1 MKKWLAALLVMGMI
15 AAGLTGCGSKE
26 QQATNA
32 PATTDTKVVE
42 KSGGSDLSTIMKSAS
57 QVKGMSFEMVSTM
70 TGKNGSMTSNGK
82 LYMSNGKV
90 RMEME
95 TAGMK
100 MITISKTPGEVY
112 MYNPTEKTAMKI
124 TTPQQSA
131 ELPNEWAKADG
142 DISGLKVMG
151 EEKKDGFD
159 CLVVTTTTG
168 DNAKMWIRKDI
179 GMPVR
184 TEMTTT
190 DGNVV
195 VEYKNYNIGAQPD
208 NLFEIPADTQI
219 TTMPN
224 MSNLPQV
231 PK

>member
-1 MKKWLAALLVMGMI
+1 MRKWLIALLVMGLL

-26 QQATNA
+26 QATTNA
-32 PATTDTKVVE
+32 PTSTDTKVVE
-42 KSGGSDLSTIMKSAS
+42 KSSGSDLSSIMKSAS

-70 TGKNGSMTSNGK
+70 TGKNGSMTSSGK

-100 MITISKTPGEVY
+100 MITISNTSGEVY

-131 ELPNEWAKADG
+131 ELPNEWAKSDG
-142 DISGLKVMG
+142 DISGLKVLG

-159 CLVVTTTTG
+159 CIVVTTTTG
-168 DNAKMWIRKDI
+168 DNTKMWIRKDI
-179 GMPVR
+179 GMPIR
-184 TEMTTT
+184 TEITTA
-190 DGNVV
+190 DGIMAVD
-195 VEYKNYNIGAQPD
+195 YKNYNIGAQAD
-208 NLFEIPADTQI
+208 SLFEIPADTQI